1 MQGAPAG
8 KVANDL
14 AAIVFGAKYEIPKE
28 RREIAVDAKILEKYV
43 GDYQLAAPKI
53 VLSFSLENGRLFGL
67 LAGQTKFALSAESET
82 VFFSKDAPVQIT
94 FTRDAQGQTTGMIFK
109 QGATVI
115 PAQKIK

>member
-1 MQGAPAG
+1 M
-8 KVANDL
+8 
-14 AAIVFGAKYEIPKE
+14 
-28 RREIAVDAKILEKYV
+28 VDRKILEKYV

-94 FTRDAQGQTTGMIFK
+94 FTRDANGQTTGMTFK
-109 QGATVI
+109 QGAAEI